1 MGAEFGNF
9 KAIWGRNSGFLKQ
22 YGGRDSRLKICT
34 GCGMAKI
41 TLGITG
47 LRENLG
53 WDDGIVLLS
62 HL

>member
-1 MGAEFGNF
+1 MGAGFGIENMHGMWHG
-9 KAIWGRNSGFLKQ
+9 KNNP
-22 YGGRDSRLKICT
+22 RDY
-34 GCGMAKI
+34 
-41 TLGITG
+41 GITG